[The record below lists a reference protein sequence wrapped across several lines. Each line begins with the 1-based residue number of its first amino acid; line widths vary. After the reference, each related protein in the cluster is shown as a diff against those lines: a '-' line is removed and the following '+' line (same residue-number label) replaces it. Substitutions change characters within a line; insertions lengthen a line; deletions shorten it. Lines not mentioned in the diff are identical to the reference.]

1 MMNSYI
7 AVDLETTGL
16 NPKSDRILEIG
27 ALKIIDGKE
36 QGIFKSFVD
45 PRMKVPAY
53 ITELTGITDEMVS
66 GQPTAETAVKE
77 FLGFAEDLP
86 LLGHNVM
93 FDYSFLKHQAVN
105 QRLEFERRACDTL
118 KIARKAFPGLPSRS
132 LEAMCAYYQI
142 DRTHAHRAFDDAKAT
157 DELYRLLGREYKDLH
172 QDWFEPQNLNL
183 KVKRQ
188 GPITEAQK
196 RYLNDL
202 LKYHKIECNAAIES
216 LTKNEASRMIDNII
230 LSHGRIERGKR
241 L

>member
-27 ALKIIDGKE
+27 ALKVIDGKE
-36 QGIFKSFVD
+36 RGVFKTFVD
-45 PRMKVPAY
+45 PRMKVPDY
-53 ITELTGITDEMVS
+53 ITGLTGITEEMVKN
-66 GQPTAETAVKE
+66 QPTADAAVLE
-77 FLGFAEDLP
+77 FLSFAEDYP
-86 LLGHNVM
+86 LLGHNIM

-105 QRLEFERRACDTL
+105 QRREFERSACDTL

-157 DELYRLLGREYKDLH
+157 DELYRLMMQEYGEQH
-172 QDWFEPQNLNL
+172 QEWFEARELTY

-196 RYLNDL
+196 RYLYDL
-202 LKYHKIECNAAIES
+202 IKCHKIECDAAIES
-216 LTKNEASRMIDNII
+216 LTKNEASRMIDQII
-230 LSHGRIERGKR
+230 LAHGRIER
-241 L
+241 